1 MVPISQ
7 LEGSKCSTALEG
19 DSCGKPSSIK
29 RGSEE
34 ALSQMRSAALEGD
47 LFGLG
52 VIMDGKNNDCPSKVL
67 SSSRSARDGASENTQ
82 IPFFFFFFKRVT
94 ALPLNTKH

>member
-1 MVPISQ
+1 MAPISQ
-7 LEGSKCSTALEG
+7 MEGSKCSSALEG

-67 SSSRSARDGASENTQ
+67 SSSGAARDGDRKTRRFCFSLTRHSFTLEYKTL
-82 IPFFFFFFKRVT
+82 KY
-94 ALPLNTKH
+94 